1 MVRTVNQTGY
11 NEFAVICRVKVELD
25 ALDRQL
31 ERPAHSE
38 VKMSD
43 LSSRILNA
51 LDEAVAAEVGARLR
65 QAAQNVPPG
74 GGAPA
79 LPAHF
84 EQSLQRLRTLHAQVK
99 VIVGKTFGDAVGGLS
114 LTAPQDSLALKM
126 LDASERTT
134 RPRKKRNA
142 KRIAPNSAAIQAHR
156 RGG

>member
-1 MVRTVNQTGY
+1 
-11 NEFAVICRVKVELD
+11 
-25 ALDRQL
+25 
-31 ERPAHSE
+31 
-38 VKMSD
+38 MSD

-142 KRIAPNSAAIQAHR
+142 KRVAPILRPNKRIGAEGKKPRMLFPPSPVDIVGESR
-156 RGG
+156 RESSRFS

>member
-1 MVRTVNQTGY
+1 
-11 NEFAVICRVKVELD
+11 
-25 ALDRQL
+25 
-31 ERPAHSE
+31 
-38 VKMSD
+38 MSD

-51 LDEAVAAEVGARLR
+51 LDEAVAVEVGARLR
-65 QAAQNVPPG
+65 QEAQNVPPG

-99 VIVGKTFGDAVGGLS
+99 VIVGKTFGDAVGGLR

-134 RPRKKRNA
+134 PPRKKTQCKASCPQFRGQTSASAPRVRN
-142 KRIAPNSAAIQAHR
+142 
-156 RGG
+156 RGCCFRDRSLI